1 LTTPLTDLR
10 HLILRRAASGVLAV
24 LWIIVPYS
32 LIQHIALRP
41 IYWVAPSSF
50 DLAIPVNFYG
60 LWFYLSF
67 YGLLGW
73 IGLGVEDRTYKR
85 YITSIF
91 WTALLSHLVFLFF
104 PNGVTRE
111 AIDLDSAPAVYQWL
125 VLADQ
130 PRNAFPSLHASLSIL
145 AGLAALT
152 SKKLGSLAHSIAWI
166 WIIGILWS
174 TISLR
179 QHYAFDLITGGGLA
193 IIVWFL
199 VGWRIPSR
207 DRQSEGV

>member
-1 LTTPLTDLR
+1 MTLPLTDLR
-10 HLILRRAASGVLAV
+10 HLILRRAASGILAV

-32 LIQHIALRP
+32 LVQHLAIRP

-50 DLAIPVNFYG
+50 DLSIPVNFYG

-67 YGLLGW
+67 YGLLGL
-73 IGLGVEDRTYKR
+73 IGLGTEDRVYRR
-85 YITSIF
+85 YLTSIF
-91 WTALLSHLVFLFF
+91 WTAFLSHLVFLFI

-145 AGLAALT
+145 AGLACLT
-152 SKKLGSLAHSIAWI
+152 SQKFNGLTRTLVWLWI
-166 WIIGILWS
+166 TGILWS

-193 IIVWFL
+193 MIVWFL
-199 VGWRIPSR
+199 VGRYSFKGGR
-207 DRQSEGV
+207 LRVGV